1 MIPILYRESER
12 EFATN
17 GIGRLVDCIRCTVT
31 EERNGI
37 YECEFDYPI
46 TGQYYDELRNGR
58 IVSCI
63 HDDNGDRQPFVI
75 YRASRPING
84 VVTFNSRHISY
95 NLTNVIVGPF
105 TASTAAE
112 AIGKIPQNLMT
123 GNEFTFWTDKN
134 SSGTFSLGTPASVRS
149 ILGGTEGSL
158 LDAFGGGEYAFDN
171 FTVRLYSKRGNDTG
185 VTIRYGKNMTD
196 LVHEEENGST
206 YNGIVPYYS
215 DGSGEVVY
223 GSAVVAA
230 APPVYEDAIVTD
242 GRIEIETDGGEPL
255 VADYAPMAAVPMD
268 FTNQFQGEVPTAA
281 ELEAAAASYLA
292 SNKPWRP
299 IENIKVDFVALWQT
313 DEYADVA
320 LLQRVGLCD
329 YVSVY
334 YPALGVEAYKTE
346 VIRTVY
352 NVLLERYD
360 EMELGDAVASFA
372 DVLKG
377 TFTGIMEENSVTRT
391 VLDAAISSA
400 TALITGG
407 MGGHIRFRYDGNGKP
422 TEMLVMDTEDEA
434 TAMHVLRINVN
445 GIGFSS
451 NGVNGPF
458 ASAWTLDGAFV
469 ADFITAGEMS
479 ANRIRG
485 GVIRLGGG
493 DYGNGMIAVNDE
505 DGNQIGWWSSAG
517 FRLLKGYIA
526 LGADSSIGV
535 SGGPGQFIDIN
546 AAGLQGLSNGVRMTF
561 SNGELQLITDGYAEG
576 NGYEASNIYLSGFH
590 TSHVPAG
597 DNHADRYAY
606 MVASPY
612 AALYVADRSYSPVR
626 VFSVS
631 ASSNSATWSGNW
643 TVSGT
648 KSRLADTEEF
658 GERLL
663 YCYEMPSPVFGD
675 LGEGV
680 IGEDGLC
687 YVPLDPVFE
696 ETVTIE
702 QYQVFLQK
710 YGDGEAYVKERRG
723 GWFVVAGTP
732 GLAFG
737 WEVKAKQKGFDQLRL
752 DRMPYSVEEKDDYG
766 QMALDYLRTLKEGRT
781 A

>member
-12 EFATN
+12 DFATN

-37 YECEFDYPI
+37 YECELDYPI
-46 TGQYYDELRNGR
+46 TGQYYDEIRNGR

-63 HDDNGDRQPFVI
+63 HDDKGDRQPFVI

-84 VVTFNSRHISY
+84 VVTFNARHISY

-134 SSGTFSLGTPASVRS
+134 SSGTFTLDTPASVRS

-206 YNGIVPYYS
+206 YNGIVPYFS

-242 GRIEIETDGGEPL
+242 GRIEIETDDGEPL
-255 VADYAPMAAVPMD
+255 VADYAPMAVVPMD

-377 TFTGIMEENSVTRT
+377 AFTGIMEENSVTRT

-407 MGGHIRFRYDGNGKP
+407 MGGHILFRYDGNGKP

-458 ASAWTLDGAFV
+458 TSAWTLDGAFV

-505 DGNQIGWWSSAG
+505 DGNQLGWWSSAG
-517 FRLLKGYIA
+517 FHLLKGYIS
-526 LGADSSIGV
+526 LDENSSIGV
-535 SGGPGQFIDIN
+535 NGGPNQFVIIN
-546 AAGLQGLSNGVRMTF
+546 SAGLQGLSNGVRMLF
-561 SNGELQLITDGYAEG
+561 NSGKLELVTDGYASSSE
-576 NGYEASNIYLSGFH
+576 YDHSDVYSTGFS
-590 TSHVPAG
+590 TSHVVAG
-597 DNHADRYAY
+597 DQTKNKNGRLT
-606 MVASPY
+606 PT
-612 AALYVADRSYSPVR
+612 YVGVRDGSYSSPR
-626 VFSVS
+626 YFSVDIPTHS
-631 ASSNSATWSGNW
+631 ALWTGSW

-687 YVPLDPVFE
+687 YVSLDPVFE

-752 DRMPYSVEEKDDYG
+752 DRMPYSVEEQDDYG
-766 QMALDYLRTLKEGRT
+766 RMALDYLKQLKEGRT

>member
-46 TGQYYDELRNGR
+46 TGQYYDEIRNGR

-63 HDDNGDRQPFVI
+63 HDDKGDRQPFVI

-84 VVTFNSRHISY
+84 VVTFNARHISY

-112 AIGKIPQNLMT
+112 AISKIPLNLMT

-134 SSGTFSLGTPASVRS
+134 SSGTFSLDTPASVRS

-255 VADYAPMAAVPMD
+255 VADYAPMAVVPMD

-407 MGGHIRFRYDGNGKP
+407 MGGHILFRYDGNGKP

-458 ASAWTLDGAFV
+458 TSAWTLDGAFV

-517 FRLLKGYIA
+517 FHLLRG
-526 LGADSSIGV
+526 SIGLDANSSV
-535 SGGPGQFIDIN
+535 SVNGGPGQFIAIN
-546 AAGLQGLSNGVRMTF
+546 SAGLQGLSNGVRMAF
-561 SNGELQLITDGYAEG
+561 SNGELQLITDGYASSSE
-576 NGYEASNIYLSGFH
+576 YDASDVYSTGFS
-590 TSHVPAG
+590 TSHVVSG
-597 DNHADRYAY
+597 DQTKNKNGRLT
-606 MVASPY
+606 PT
-612 AALYVADRSYSPVR
+612 YVGVRDGSYSSPR
-626 VFSVS
+626 YFSVDIPTHS
-631 ASSNSATWSGNW
+631 ALWTGSW

-737 WEVKAKQKGFDQLRL
+737 WEIKAKQKGFDQLRL
-752 DRMPYSVEEKDDYG
+752 DRVPYSVEEQDDYG
-766 QMALDYLRTLKEGRT
+766 QMALDYLKQLKEGRT